1 MLIDGSFGE
10 GGGQILRTSLAMSIL
25 TNTPIR
31 LENVRGGRK
40 KPGLLRQHLT
50 GVRAAQA
57 ICGAKVQGDTL
68 KSQTVEFS
76 PGAVRGG
83 DYAFNIGSAGSA
95 MLVLQTVLPPLMFA
109 DAPSTVT
116 LEGGTHNPMSPP
128 FDFLQTSFIPAL
140 TKMGAQV
147 ELTLVRPGFF
157 PAGGGKVIMKV
168 QPVAKLAPLSLMEA
182 GDCAVS
188 GRVLIAHL
196 PEHVADREV
205 QELQKQLELPA
216 EAVTRQVN
224 QSSKGP
230 GNVVMVT
237 CERDSHTEL
246 FTAFGEKGLRA
257 ETLVER
263 LAQEVRSFVKAD
275 VAVGEHLADQ
285 LLIPMALGQG
295 GDFSTVPLSEHTT
308 TNMEMLKRFLNVK
321 FEVESGDENAVVR
334 VEAGAQ

>member
-128 FDFLQTSFIPAL
+128 FDFLQTSFVPAL

-168 QPVAKLAPLSLMEA
+168 QPVAKLAPLSLMGA

-188 GRVLIAHL
+188 GQVLIAHL

-205 QELQKQLELPA
+205 QELQKQLELPE

-237 CERDSHTEL
+237 CERETHTEL
-246 FTAFGEKGLRA
+246 FTGFGEKGLRA
-257 ETLVER
+257 EMLVER
-263 LAQEVRSFVKAD
+263 LAQEVQSFLKAD

-295 GDFSTVPLSEHTT
+295 GEFSTVPLSKHTT

-321 FEVESGDENAVVR
+321 FEVESGDERAVVR